1 MHPITT
7 NPQWPKESYSW
18 AEAVPDA
25 SRRPGKPGQDFGEN
39 GDCLQQRGREAG
51 VSHGDASRSQN
62 LSRTRVE
69 GGGGGFSQDRT
80 QRGAPSCLRVPTP
93 GLAREAAGGRARELG
108 FAVSCA
114 QCTSEVF
121 LGCISPCRC
130 TLVYLTIHFD

>member
-25 SRRPGKPGQDFGEN
+25 SWRPGKPGQDFGEN

-69 GGGGGFSQDRT
+69 GGGGGSPRT
-80 QRGAPSCLRVPTP
+80 GLSAVLRVVSVCPRLALPGRRRVAAPVSRALRSAVPSVQVRYFLAVFHHADAPS
-93 GLAREAAGGRARELG
+93 
-108 FAVSCA
+108 F
-114 QCTSEVF
+114 
-121 LGCISPCRC
+121 I
-130 TLVYLTIHFD
+130 